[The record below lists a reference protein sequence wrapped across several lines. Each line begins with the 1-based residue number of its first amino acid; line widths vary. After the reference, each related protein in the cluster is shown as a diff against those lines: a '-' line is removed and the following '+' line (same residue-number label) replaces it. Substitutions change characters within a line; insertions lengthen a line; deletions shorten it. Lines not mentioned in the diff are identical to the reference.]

1 MLILLIFHV
10 YYGNK
15 TVSEYFYSRQV
26 SVGICEVKATLRQP
40 PVRRGSVF
48 DFPDRRNIIWA
59 PCSVVRTVWCHGVDK
74 I

>member
-40 PVRRGSVF
+40 PFRRGSVF
-48 DFPDRRNIIWA
+48 DFPDRRKNMGSLF
-59 PCSVVRTVWCHGVDK
+59 CRQNGLGVMV
-74 I
+74 